1 MVKRGFSLLE
11 ALIALAFLTLAVL
24 GVLATVIFAGRL
36 ESKQTTRQRASM
48 LCLTSMEQAR
58 ALLETNLDEDV
69 STTLDPHPED
79 GNFRLMRSQ
88 RWVGASLSLPD
99 TSLKEVEVVVF
110 WHDANGDQTYR
121 LMERFARP

>member
-1 MVKRGFSLLE
+1 MRRGFSLLE

-24 GVLATVIFAGRL
+24 GVLATVIFTGRL
-36 ESKQTTRQRASM
+36 ESKQTNRQRASM

-58 ALLETNLDEDV
+58 ARLETNLDEDV
-69 STTLDPHPED
+69 SETLDPHPRD
-79 GNFRLMRSQ
+79 AAFRLVRTQ

-99 TSLKEVEVVVF
+99 ESLKEVEVIVY
-110 WHDANGDQTYR
+110 WHDANGDQHYR